1 MINSQINEYIKLIR
15 DRLNYYVKNCGAS
28 SKKLIESV
36 LYSLLPGGKF
46 LRSLLTLD
54 FCNLCNGNIDAALP
68 FACSIEMIHTYS
80 LIHDDLPCMDND
92 PIRRGKPS
100 NHLANGEDFAV
111 LSGDALF
118 SLAIETLTL
127 DTTVDILG
135 TKKSIN
141 AIKTLVSC
149 CGISG
154 MVDGQALE
162 IEFKNVNSSVLFKDG
177 FNLNEIYLKKTGKL
191 FAAACEL
198 GCIAA
203 GASKEKTNSSKIFGE
218 TIGIAYQILDDLEDK
233 ELSKESVEISKGILD
248 KLIKKAID
256 LLKIFDAV
264 ENSYAV
270 YLTNELK
277 IKASRF

>member
-54 FCNLCNGNIDAALP
+54 FCNLCDGSIDAALP

-100 NHLANGEDFAV
+100 NHVANGEDFAV

-127 DTTVDILG
+127 DTTVDILD
-135 TKKSIN
+135 TKKSLN
-141 AIKTLVSC
+141 AIKTLVNS

-154 MVDGQALE
+154 MVDGQALD
-162 IEFKNVNSSVLFKDG
+162 IEFKNVKFSALLKKG

-203 GASKEKTNSSKIFGE
+203 GASKEKRNSSKVFGE
-218 TIGIAYQILDDLEDK
+218 TIGTAYQILDDLEDK
-233 ELSKESVEISKGILD
+233 ELSKESVERSKEMLD

-256 LLKIFDAV
+256 ILKIFNDV
-264 ENSYAV
+264 ENSYAI

-277 IKASRF
+277 IKARRF